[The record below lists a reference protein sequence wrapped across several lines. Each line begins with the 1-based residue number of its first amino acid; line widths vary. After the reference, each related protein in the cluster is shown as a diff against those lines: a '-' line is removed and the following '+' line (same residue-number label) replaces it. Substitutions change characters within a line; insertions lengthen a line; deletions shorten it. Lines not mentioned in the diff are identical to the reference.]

1 MSNFLPE
8 SRPPGPLPWLV
19 VALCAAFVMAGLIG
33 HDPWKTEDA
42 IGLAIAHGFYNG
54 GDWLKPTLAGEAWPE
69 AEPLYYWVAAATASL
84 MRLLLPFHEG
94 ARLASALFGGIFLAF
109 LAGAARRLYGS
120 EAGWGAP
127 LLAIGTL
134 GLLIPMH
141 EAYPTSAILAAT
153 AGTYWGAAL
162 LSKRPLAGAL
172 VMGTT
177 LGLNFLA
184 GGLGGVLPP
193 LTLLAIPLLQK
204 RWTAFAVAAGVGTVI
219 AATWLLLLAQNDP
232 VFLDAWWSAELAAID
247 PHGGFSVGHAKF
259 LGWFAWPV
267 LFVAPWALWRSRK
280 NLSAPELILPL
291 LGAAVALLW
300 FLAHEARTPAILPLI
315 PPLVLLAATGSARL
329 RRGAANAWDWFGMM
343 TFTIAA
349 ALVWLGSI
357 AMLTGWPT
365 KIAADAIKL
374 EPGFVAHFSLPA
386 MLVALLATAAWI
398 MALMRLPRSPW
409 RVVSRW
415 AAGVT
420 VVWVLLAALW
430 MPWIDYGKTYRPVVV
445 SLRQAL
451 PAEPGCIGRLWLGAP
466 QRAALDY
473 FAGIRT
479 RWGSKECHW
488 LIVQGGPQEPIPEG
502 WTTTWEGHRPGD
514 RSEWLRLYRRSAP

>member
-153 AGTYWGAAL
+153 AGTYWGAATAQQTPAC
-162 LSKRPLAGAL
+162 RCAGHGHHPGFEFPCRRTGRRAA
-172 VMGTT
+172 TT
-177 LGLNFLA
+177 DFAGHSPAGKSAGLPSLF
-184 GGLGGVLPP
+184 
-193 LTLLAIPLLQK
+193 
-204 RWTAFAVAAGVGTVI
+204 AAGVGTVI

-259 LGWFAWPV
+259 LGWFC
-267 LFVAPWALWRSRK
+267 L
-280 NLSAPELILPL
+280 
-291 LGAAVALLW
+291 
-300 FLAHEARTPAILPLI
+300 
-315 PPLVLLAATGSARL
+315 ARL
-329 RRGAANAWDWFGMM
+329 VRRALGSLAQQEEPFGAGAHAAAAGCRCS
-343 TFTIAA
+343 A
-349 ALVWLGSI
+349 ALV
-357 AMLTGWPT
+357 
-365 KIAADAIKL
+365 
-374 EPGFVAHFSLPA
+374 
-386 MLVALLATAAWI
+386 
-398 MALMRLPRSPW
+398 PR
-409 RVVSRW
+409 
-415 AAGVT
+415 A
-420 VVWVLLAALW
+420 
-430 MPWIDYGKTYRPVVV
+430 
-445 SLRQAL
+445 
-451 PAEPGCIGRLWLGAP
+451 
-466 QRAALDY
+466 
-473 FAGIRT
+473 
-479 RWGSKECHW
+479 
-488 LIVQGGPQEPIPEG
+488 
-502 WTTTWEGHRPGD
+502 
-514 RSEWLRLYRRSAP
+514 